1 MFGAGTDRLQRLDEE
16 NMGLVECT
24 SPTISN
30 GKLYLRLHHN
40 VVCYDL
46 RS

>member
-1 MFGAGTDRLQRLDEE
+1 MFGTDTIRLERLDEE

-24 SPTISN
+24 SPTIAN
-30 GKLYLRLHHN
+30 GKLYLRLKQN